1 MSIKVDWNF
10 DLNKINLDL
19 SKELNRV
26 AQLIR
31 KDHHQRL
38 EKGDGV
44 DGIKMRQL
52 SHSTI
57 LRKRKSKDGRI
68 NANAEKILVATG
80 GMRNLDIV
88 KATRDLPFIEV
99 HPGRIKKYKGT
110 NLTQADVGYKH
121 QYGIGVPVR
130 EWFGISEDAEARA
143 YKLIEQRIEQEI
155 NRA

>member
-19 SKELNRV
+19 SKELNQV
-26 AQLIR
+26 AKIIR
-31 KDHHQRL
+31 KDHYKRL

-44 DGIKMRQL
+44 DGIKMRAL
-52 SHSTI
+52 SIRTI
-57 LRKRKSKDGRI
+57 LKKKKSKDGRI
-68 NANAEKILVATG
+68 SSNAYKILVATG
-80 GMRNLDIV
+80 GMRNLEIV

-110 NLTQADVGYKH
+110 NLTQADVGAKH

-143 YKLIEQRIEQEI
+143 YKLIEGRIEQEI

>member
-1 MSIKVDWNF
+1 MRALSI
-10 DLNKINLDL
+10 
-19 SKELNRV
+19 R
-26 AQLIR
+26 
-31 KDHHQRL
+31 
-38 EKGDGV
+38 
-44 DGIKMRQL
+44 
-52 SHSTI
+52 TI
-57 LRKRKSKDGRI
+57 LKKKKSKDGRI
-68 NANAEKILVATG
+68 SSNAYKILVATG
-80 GMRNLDIV
+80 GMRNLEIV

-110 NLTQADVGYKH
+110 NLTQADVGAKH

>member
-19 SKELNRV
+19 SKELNQV
-26 AQLIR
+26 AKIIR

-44 DGIKMRQL
+44 DGIKMRAL
-52 SHSTI
+52 SIRTI
-57 LRKRKSKDGRI
+57 LKKKKSKDGRI
-68 NANAEKILVATG
+68 SSNAYKILVATG
-80 GMRNLDIV
+80 GMRNLEIV

-110 NLTQADVGYKH
+110 NLTQADVGAKH

-130 EWFGISEDAEARA
+130 EWFGISEKAEEKA
-143 YKLIEQRIEQEI
+143 YKLIELKIEKEI